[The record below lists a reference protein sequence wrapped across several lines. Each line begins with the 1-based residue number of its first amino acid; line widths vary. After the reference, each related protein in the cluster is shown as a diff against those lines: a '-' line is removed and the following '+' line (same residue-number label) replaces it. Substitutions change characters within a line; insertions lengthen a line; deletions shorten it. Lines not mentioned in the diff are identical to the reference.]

1 MLLSPALYKLIITYG
16 LEFIKVDT
24 IRKIGYNPKA
34 KGGRKMFDAIMVFVL
49 DIIDL
54 IKVII
59 NVFG

>member
-1 MLLSPALYKLIITYG
+1 M
-16 LEFIKVDT
+16 
-24 IRKIGYNPKA
+24 
-34 KGGRKMFDAIMVFVL
+34 KGEGKEMFDSIMIFIL